1 MVDLHTHL
9 LPGIDDGAATVTE
22 TYQLI
27 ESLRKQSV
35 TTAACTPHYNP
46 AEISLTEFLE
56 NRTRSLNSLQ
66 EAKIN
71 LLTGSEVALNEY
83 LFHYTD
89 LSPLCIGP
97 TRYILIELPFD
108 RSFKEEVFVWLERLL
123 NYYNVVPIIA
133 HIEKYPAAKRKKTI
147 LKLKQLGCVIQM
159 NASSIV
165 QKKTRKRALNLV
177 KKGFIEIIASD
188 CHNLTK
194 RPPELG
200 AAYEIL
206 KLKFGINYVQQ
217 LIKNGDIIIEDIP
230 LKDKSEY
237 LFE

>member
-27 ESLRKQSV
+27 ESLIKQSV

-46 AEISLTEFLE
+46 AEISLAEFVD
-56 NRTRSLNSLQ
+56 NRTRAYNSLQ
-66 EAKIN
+66 KAKIR

-89 LSPLCIGP
+89 LSPLCIGL

-108 RSFKEEVFVWLERLL
+108 KSFKAEVFVWLERLL
-123 NYYNVVPIIA
+123 NYYNLIPIIA
-133 HIEKYPAAKRKKTI
+133 HIEKYPAAKKKRTI
-147 LKLKQLGCVIQM
+147 IKLKKLGCILQM

-165 QKKTRKRALNLV
+165 QKNTRKRALSLN
-177 KKGFIEIIASD
+177 KKKFIDVIASD

-194 RPPELG
+194 RPPELSV
-200 AAYEIL
+200 AYGIL
-206 KLKFGINYVQQ
+206 KNNFGMDYIRK
-217 LIKNGDIIIEDIP
+217 LIANGDFIVDDIP

-237 LFE
+237 LLE